1 MGRLVSLVVVSHSR
15 QLAAGVAELAAQM
28 APAVTILAA
37 GGLPDGGIGTSFDAV
52 QDALEQAT
60 SQGGQAV
67 VLTDL
72 GSAVLTAESVLE
84 FLEPDVVD
92 RIRLADAPLVEGA
105 VAAAVEAENG
115 ADADAV
121 AAAAQAAGAQFVSPQ
136 SAGPTGSAPP
146 AGGEAATVVVRNAMG
161 LHARPAA
168 LLARSMAALDAQV
181 TIGGVDGASVL
192 ALMALGATRGREL
205 EIRATGTQASEA
217 VDTAVSMIEDG
228 FGEQ

>member
-1 MGRLVSLVVVSHSR
+1 MGQLVSLVIVSHSR

-37 GGLPDGGIGTSFDAV
+37 GGLPDGGIGTSFEAV
-52 QDALEQAT
+52 QSALEQAT

-72 GSAVLTAESVLE
+72 GSAVLTTESVLE
-84 FLEPDVVD
+84 FLEPEVVE
-92 RIRLADAPLVEGA
+92 RILLADAPLVEGA

-115 ADADAV
+115 ADGAAV
-121 AAAAQAAGAQFVSPQ
+121 VAAAQAAGALFVSSP
-136 SAGPTGSAPP
+136 PTGPIAPTSV
-146 AGGEAATVVVRNAMG
+146 ADEVAATVVVRNAMG

-181 TIGGVDGASVL
+181 TIDGVDGASVL

-205 EIRATGTQASEA
+205 TIRASGAHAREA